1 MKKITQDMKDA
12 FEEYENNYRYA
23 CGSAEDAR
31 YARNNM
37 DGGIVDSVD
46 ECEDLDIDDMNV
58 SDIESAIR
66 SLKEK
71 RDEIESEKVEAESY
85 AYTLESVH
93 EQLDEA
99 IEALNSLLDAYN
111 AQPQIKVGDIV
122 KVTKSNFQTYKVIH
136 IHGEWALGV
145 PLMDPHFLSEP
156 IVATCE
162 DLFLVE
168 STDETDE
175 AGISLN

>member
-1 MKKITQDMKDA
+1 MKQDMKDA
-12 FEEYENNYRYA
+12 FEEYESHYRSA
-23 CGSAEDAR
+23 CYSAEDAQ

-37 DGGIVDSVD
+37 DSSIVRSVD
-46 ECEDLDIDDMNV
+46 ECDEVNIDDMDA
-58 SDIESAIR
+58 SDIKCAID
-66 SLKEK
+66 SLNNK
-71 RDEIESEKVEAESY
+71 RDEIESEKDEAESY
-85 AYTLESVH
+85 VSSLETVRD
-93 EQLDEA
+93 ELDGA

-122 KVTKSNFQTYKVIH
+122 KVEKYNLQTYRVIH

-145 PLMDPHFLSEP
+145 PMMDPQFHSEP

-162 DLFLVE
+162 DLFFVE

-175 AGISLN
+175 AA